1 MDALLIAPADLALL
15 TAIMAL
21 ATVVQMSI
29 GIGLSLVMIPLLA
42 LVDPRLVPG
51 PAVLAAFVVMGGMVR
66 GNRALIDR
74 VEIGWGAVGL
84 TLGTAAGVALLFVID
99 PAQLPRLFGALIL
112 IAVALSLSGLKLTL
126 RPRDIAGASV
136 VSGVMGGMSGIH
148 GPLIGLV
155 YAGQDPAKVRATLG
169 LYWIV
174 AYALL
179 IAMHVGA
186 GRVGAADLARAVWLV
201 PGILVGMALS
211 PHVARLIDRE
221 RMRLLLYAVSTVSGV
236 ALLVR

>member
-66 GNRALIDR
+66 GNLALIDR

-126 RPRDIAGASV
+126 RARDIAGASV

-186 GRVGAADLARAVWLV
+186 GRVGPPISPAR
-201 PGILVGMALS
+201 
-211 PHVARLIDRE
+211 
-221 RMRLLLYAVSTVSGV
+221 SGSCP
-236 ALLVR
+236 ASSSAWRCRPMWRG